1 MSFVNLK
8 KMLIR
13 LFILILVLGIV
24 SGISIGLL
32 YTGTTYYDYTDSDW
46 ENFSYTPRYN
56 ESNWNLLLDGHS
68 HTHFSDGSLTPR
80 QNILWHLS
88 LGYNAIIITDHNTF
102 TGAEEAREIARTE
115 FNDTIKVFIG
125 VEWTTARC
133 HLDLILPPSVQKE
146 NYSKLLDAKKGI
158 AYAPT
163 DEEMQNIISETHNL
177 GGIVVVN
184 HFLWS
189 EKFLNDHPSRQ
200 QYYEWGADYIEVI
213 NENAPDSTSIEF
225 CQDNG
230 LGIITG
236 TDMHQPGPVY
246 SWTTI
251 NVTEFTEE
259 AIFTELKEK
268 RTYYIFNGFSSP
280 YDVVHQIDPLYIALY
295 PFIKIGEMFD
305 EMYRREVYRVQFV
318 VFLLYVFGGFTFSEL
333 IRMTYRLLKWRYK
346 KRKKIKE
353 HKEKKVNHN
362 QVKK

>member
-1 MSFVNLK
+1 
-8 KMLIR
+8 MLIR
-13 LFILILVLGIV
+13 LSILILILGII

-32 YTGTTYYDYTDSDW
+32 FTGTTYYNYTDSDW
-46 ENFSYTPRYN
+46 ENFSYAPRYN
-56 ESNWNLLLDGHS
+56 ESNWNIILDGHS
-68 HTHFSDGSLTPR
+68 HTHFSDGSLTPK

-88 LGYNAIIITDHNTF
+88 LGYNAIVITDHNTF

-115 FNDTIKVFIG
+115 YNDTIKVFIG

-133 HLDLILPPSVQKE
+133 HLDLVLPPNIQKE
-146 NYSKLLDAKKGI
+146 NYSKLLDNKKGL
-158 AYAPT
+158 AYSPT
-163 DEEMQNIISETHNL
+163 NEEMQNIISETHNL

-189 EKFLNDHPSRQ
+189 EKFLSDHPTRQ
-200 QYYEWGADYIEVI
+200 QYYEWGADYIEII

-251 NVTEFTEE
+251 NITEFTEE

-268 RTYYIFNGFSSP
+268 RTQYIFNGFSSP
-280 YDVVHQIDPLYIALY
+280 YDVEHQIDPLYVALY

-305 EMYRREVYRVQFV
+305 EMYRQEVYRVQFV
-318 VFLLYVFGGFTFSEL
+318 VFLLYVFGGFAFSEL
-333 IRMTYRLLKWRYK
+333 IRLTYRSLKWSHK
-346 KRKKIKE
+346 KRKKVKE
-353 HKEKKVNHN
+353 HQEKKENHN
-362 QVKK
+362 QVKKKEN